1 MRDSSD
7 ACATRLFYT
16 CRNIFE
22 MYVGLVPEHHKK
34 FLETIPQQVGENNT
48 QQNNLNLKKAR
59 LKLIIIIATVLLAL
73 FHNNCMYLAHHL
85 LTLAH
90 EYRDRF
96 SENLQKLNLT
106 FADQVTVLR
115 DIGSEYFLAHMR
127 YQRNIIFD
135 IIKDSGSQFS
145 SIDY

>member
-1 MRDSSD
+1 MFS
-7 ACATRLFYT
+7 
-16 CRNIFE
+16 
-22 MYVGLVPEHHKK
+22 
-34 FLETIPQQVGENNT
+34 
-48 QQNNLNLKKAR
+48 
-59 LKLIIIIATVLLAL
+59 AL

-96 SENLQKLNLT
+96 SKNVQKYNLT

-115 DIGSEYFLAHMR
+115 DAGSQCFLEHMK

-135 IIKDSGSQFS
+135 IIKDSGFVILVCKLQKKKH
-145 SIDY
+145 ILVN